1 MLQAYLAGFPAEPM
15 GAVQIFCTSLQPTLF
30 QRHPGRRLPATCSP
44 RCLAAR
50 GGVSWPTL
58 RQSGATEALA
68 GDVPP
73 EKLSSKSQHALASN
87 RRHRTYA
94 PVQLA
99 AVRDTDEA
107 RQAGRRK
114 LRERNRGE
122 KFPSAG
128 QGVPECC
135 LAKS

>member
-15 GAVQIFCTSLQPTLF
+15 GAVQIFCNRSSRPYSRDTLGDDF
-30 QRHPGRRLPATCSP
+30 RDLHAKVFGGQGRRQ
-44 RCLAAR
+44 LAHF
-50 GGVSWPTL
+50 

-107 RQAGRRK
+107 RKAGRRK

-122 KFPSAG
+122 KFPRAG
-128 QGVPECC
+128 QGVPECW